1 MNSLTRLYTT
11 YPIDRPVLT
20 IIIVLMISAF
30 LALGSK
36 WIFIDDDFVKMF
48 PEQIPSKQIWDEI
61 QNEFGSTEYLIAA
74 IEHDNILNDSKFY
87 NRISSFSNKLYQA
100 TDSNGNQ
107 LVNRVLSITEL
118 DIFSDQ
124 KKEKF
129 SGYDE
134 IIKNRFIKDDFI
146 SIAIVPQ
153 NNINNYRAEL

>member
-30 LALGSK
+30 LALGASGFSLMMILLK
-36 WIFIDDDFVKMF
+36 CFRNRS
-48 PEQIPSKQIWDEI
+48 PQAIWDEI

-100 TDSNGNQ
+100 TDNNGNQ

-124 KKEKF
+124 KEKF
-129 SGYDE
+129 SDTT
-134 IIKNRFIKDDFI
+134 K
-146 SIAIVPQ
+146 
-153 NNINNYRAEL
+153 